1 MRIRNHRDFWSGI
14 MFLAMGVLF
23 TIFSQAY
30 QLGTP
35 ARMGPGFFPTMLGV
49 LMALLGVAIAWRA
62 TARSSGKGDLESVGW
77 RELFLVLVAVG
88 VFAAALPYLGM
99 VVSVTERHHTN
110 PQVVQNVERA
120 RMGSIPA
127 WLELSPD
134 KPEGKIVS
142 LPSRAEIDTQVTEQ
156 LIVEFYST

>member
-1 MRIRNHRDFWSGI
+1 MRIRNQRDFWSGI
-14 MFLAMGVLF
+14 MFLVLGVLF
-23 TIFSQAY
+23 VIFSQAY

-77 RELFLVLVAVG
+77 REIFLVLVAVG

-99 VVSVTERHHTN
+99 VVSVTLLIAISAIASHEFSWKETAISI
-110 PQVVQNVERA
+110 VVLLVMSELVFVR
-120 RMGSIPA
+120 G
-127 WLELSPD
+127 LELQFPVFP
-134 KPEGKIVS
+134 KF
-142 LPSRAEIDTQVTEQ
+142 LTQ
-156 LIVEFYST
+156 

>member
-35 ARMGPGFFPTMLGV
+35 ARMGPGFFPTMLGI
-49 LMALLGVAIAWRA
+49 LMALLGIGIAWRA
-62 TARSSGKGDLESVGW
+62 TAPSSGKGDLEAVGW
-77 RELFLVLVAVG
+77 RELFLVLLSVG

-99 VVSVTERHHTN
+99 VVAVTLLIAISSFASHEFNWKETAISA
-110 PQVVQNVERA
+110 VVLLVMSELVFVK
-120 RMGSIPA
+120 G
-127 WLELSPD
+127 LELQFPVFP
-134 KPEGKIVS
+134 KFF
-142 LPSRAEIDTQVTEQ
+142 AQ
-156 LIVEFYST
+156 